1 MQKLFIDNPFAGLL
15 YKRKKLAR
23 FYGEIRIFIDAVD
36 VMTYDLR
43 KQPDL
48 DEEVKKKIVAAK
60 NKIYTH
66 RLILKDTDKYKEY
79 QSAWLEEKKQTN
91 RRFAAKTKR
100 AHKRWARQNS
110 QGLTVYRRIMKER
123 ATV

>member
-1 MQKLFIDNPFAGLL
+1 MQKLFLNNPFAALL

-91 RRFAAKTKR
+91 RRFATKTKR

-110 QGLTVYRRIMKER
+110 QGLTVYRRIMKEQ

>member
-48 DEEVKKKIVAAK
+48 DEEVKKK
-60 NKIYTH
+60 
-66 RLILKDTDKYKEY
+66 DC
-79 QSAWLEEKKQTN
+79 S
-91 RRFAAKTKR
+91 
-100 AHKRWARQNS
+100 S
-110 QGLTVYRRIMKER
+110 QE
-123 ATV
+123 